1 MRRLAASTLAR
12 MISGAGVT
20 VIVPLRNEA
29 SSFDAL
35 HRSIE
40 AQRRPA
46 DAVILVD
53 AGSTD
58 TTLDLARAACSTKAH
73 WQVIEAGPA
82 TPGRARNV
90 GIEAATTDWVALTDA
105 GIVLDRFW
113 LDRLARFVDADPA
126 LDVVYGSYE
135 AAPGS
140 WFTDCA
146 ALVYVSPALASAVGP
161 IRDRSVASCLLR
173 RELWARAGGFP
184 DLRAAEDR
192 IFLRHIDELHAQVAV
207 SAEATVWWQLQ
218 PNLRS
223 TFRRFRTYSRVNV
236 LAAEQRYWHHRVR
249 QMYVVTALFA
259 SLARLHDRR
268 WLIVP
273 VSAALLRAGRGIWTR
288 RQGRPTRW
296 ALNPARL
303 LTTLGIT
310 LTIDAAT
317 FTGWIEATVER
328 SVA

>member
-1 MRRLAASTLAR
+1 
-12 MISGAGVT
+12 MISGADVT

-40 AQRRPA
+40 AQRRPP

-58 TTLDLARAACSTKAH
+58 ATLDLARAACSRYAH

-126 LDVVYGSYE
+126 LEVVYGSYE
-135 AAPGS
+135 PTPGS

-146 ALVYVSPALASAVGP
+146 SLVYVSPASDSPVGP
-161 IRDRSVASCLLR
+161 SRDHSVASCLLR
-173 RELWARAGGFP
+173 RDLWARAGGFP

-192 IFLRHIDELHAQVAV
+192 IFMRQLDDIGARVAI
-207 SAEATVWWQLQ
+207 SAEARVWWQLQ
-218 PNLRS
+218 PTFRS
-223 TFRRFRTYSRVNV
+223 TFRRFRTYSRVNA
-236 LAAEQRYWHHRVR
+236 LAGEQRYWHHRVLR
-249 QMYVVTALFA
+249 MYVLSAPCLM
-259 SLARLHDRR
+259 LARLHDRR
-268 WLIVP
+268 WLLLP
-273 VSAALLRAGRGIWTR
+273 VSGALLRAGRSIWAR
-288 RQGRPTRW
+288 REGRPATW
-296 ALNPARL
+296 ALNPLRL

-310 LTIDAAT
+310 LTVDAAT
-317 FTGWIEATVER
+317 FTGWTQAGIER